1 MADDKE
7 EAEKL
12 LQQAKEQ
19 KRHETEPS
27 KQSSENDV
35 SLEEAVQEA
44 YEQIDN
50 GDVYENLTIRDEDL
64 AALFAGLDET
74 NKLEDIGEAAADALS
89 RDVDGL
95 ETRATVL
102 KLLVRVGISE
112 VSPEIIESAKEGRR
126 AYLASQADE
135 F

>member
-1 MADDKE
+1 MADDTE

-27 KQSSENDV
+27 KQSSEDDV

-74 NKLEDIGEAAADALS
+74 DQLEDIGEAAADALS